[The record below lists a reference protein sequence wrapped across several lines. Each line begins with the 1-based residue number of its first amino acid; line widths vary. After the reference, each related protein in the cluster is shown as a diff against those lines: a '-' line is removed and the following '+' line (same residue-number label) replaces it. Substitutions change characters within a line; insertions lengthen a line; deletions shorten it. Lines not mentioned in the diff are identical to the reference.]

1 MLQDLQKYNNSYI
14 CMHILLDAMQARIAS
29 RGKVKRI
36 SFLLKLNFIYTVDV
50 MVQRLARWN

>member
-1 MLQDLQKYNNSYI
+1 
-14 CMHILLDAMQARIAS
+14 MHILLDAMQARIAS

-50 MVQRLARWN
+50 MVQGLARWN